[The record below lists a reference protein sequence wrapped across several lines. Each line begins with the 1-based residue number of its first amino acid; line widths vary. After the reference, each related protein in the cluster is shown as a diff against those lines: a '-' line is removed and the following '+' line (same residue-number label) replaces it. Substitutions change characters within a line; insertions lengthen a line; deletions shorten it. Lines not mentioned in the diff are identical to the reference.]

1 MDIIQSIMTKLLCKY
16 GIAVVAILLIWGL
29 TYRINA
35 LRSENDTL
43 RSNQSALLSERESV
57 LAESQLYKVS
67 DSLNAAKVSSLQL
80 SLSEYKRYREKDMET
95 IKALR
100 IDQSGLRKV
109 ISAQVATIKDVRAKL
124 NDTIIVNTPN
134 EKYDTLRYFSYA
146 SKYTDVEGLIHT
158 NTDSISLSIH
168 NRESLKIVESV
179 TFKRFLGFLWRTN
192 RVKSR
197 QIDVLSENPNTSII
211 DVGYISIGRK
221 Q

>member
-1 MDIIQSIMTKLLCKY
+1 MKKLLCKY

-29 TYRINA
+29 AYRINA

-95 IKALR
+95 IKALKL
-100 IDQSGLRKV
+100 DQSGLRKV
-109 ISAQVATIKDVRAKL
+109 ISAQVATIKSIRVKL
-124 NDTIIVNTPN
+124 NDTIVADTTN
-134 EKYDTLRYFSYA
+134 EKYDTLRYFSYT

-158 NTDSISLSIH
+158 NIDSVSIRIH

-179 TFKRFLGFLWRTN
+179 TYKRFLGFLWKTN
-192 RVKSR
+192 RIKSR
-197 QIDVLSENPNTSII
+197 QIDVLSENPNTSIV
-211 DVGYISIGRK
+211 DVDYISIDRK
-221 Q
+221 QSKQW